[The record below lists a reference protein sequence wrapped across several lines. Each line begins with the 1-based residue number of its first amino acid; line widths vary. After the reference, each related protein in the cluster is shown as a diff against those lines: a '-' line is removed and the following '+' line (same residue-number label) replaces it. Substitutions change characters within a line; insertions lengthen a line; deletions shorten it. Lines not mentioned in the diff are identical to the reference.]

1 MGGSPPHF
9 EGKNF
14 AYWKVRM
21 AAYLDAIAPEVW
33 MATKTGFTGTPT
45 SEQLKWNAKARNA
58 IFEAISEEV
67 FARVNGMDLAS
78 EIWKELIE
86 IHEGSTK
93 VREQKYHLFRAK
105 YDSFK
110 MLAHENCND
119 MYSRL
124 NVIVKDINA
133 LEVSKIDSGSINR
146 KILMLLPKPKYNI
159 INTILQK
166 ENLYTMEVGE
176 LVGEI
181 RAHEMGILGMSE
193 EPTTS
198 KSIALKTKANKSRK
212 LKMIKQESSSSNEEE
227 DHHESS
233 SDDEEDK
240 ELALMMRKFTRLSD
254 KINKKGYNFD
264 PKRRMFRP
272 REDVMYKT
280 YYNCGEKSHISP
292 DCPKLDKRKKDNK
305 SKHCHDSSDDEEDEK
320 KNKNKKPGKKKSHDK
335 KTKLFPKKKGHT
347 KRSFLVE
354 KQEWVTDISSSED
367 SSDEEDIV
375 TIALTNEESPL
386 HPPPMCLMA
395 KGNTKVCE
403 VDSDN
408 DSDEELDPYEFTNLI
423 NEYTSVIKREKGKVK
438 ILESTHAKLELA
450 HSDLLGKYNDL
461 LKKHNESLVLAKQ
474 VEESQKNLNKSIGS
488 WQVQ

>member
-21 AAYLDAIAPEVW
+21 TAYLDAIAPEVW
-33 MATKTGFTGTPT
+33 LATKTGFTGTPT

-58 IFEAISEEV
+58 IFEVISEEV

-124 NVIVKDINA
+124 NVTVKDINA
-133 LEVSKIDSGSINR
+133 LEISKIDSASINR

-159 INTILQK
+159 INAMFQK
-166 ENLYTMEVGE
+166 ENLDTMEVGE
-176 LVGEI
+176 LMGEI
-181 RAHEMGILGMSE
+181 HAHEMSILGMSE
-193 EPTTS
+193 EPTSS
-198 KSIALKTKANKSRK
+198 KSIALKTKANKARK
-212 LKMIKQESSSSNEEE
+212 LKMVKQESSSSNEEE

-233 SDDEEDK
+233 SDNENDG
-240 ELALMMRKFTRLSD
+240 ELALMMRKFTRLND
-254 KINKKGYNFD
+254 KINKKGFNFD

-272 REDVMYKT
+272 WGDVKNKT
-280 YYNCGEKSHISP
+280 CYNCGEKGHISP
-292 DCPKLDKRKKDNK
+292 DCPKPDKRKKDNK
-305 SKHCHDSSDDEEDEK
+305 SKHRHKSSDDDEDEK
-320 KNKNKKPGKKKSHDK
+320 KNKNKKFGKKKSHDK
-335 KTKLFPKKKGHT
+335 KTKLFPKKKGNT

-354 KQEWVTDISSSED
+354 KQEWVMDVSSSEE
-367 SSDEEDIV
+367 SSDEEEDIV
-375 TIALTNEESPL
+375 TIALTNDEPSLP
-386 HPPPMCLMA
+386 HPPMCLMA
-395 KGNTKVCE
+395 KGNTKVCIE
-403 VDSDN
+403 DN
-408 DSDEELDPYEFTNLI
+408 DSDD
-423 NEYTSVIKREKGKVK
+423 
-438 ILESTHAKLELA
+438 
-450 HSDLLGKYNDL
+450 
-461 LKKHNESLVLAKQ
+461 
-474 VEESQKNLNKSIGS
+474 
-488 WQVQ
+488 